1 MKSPHH
7 ALFAHLRDTVTIADP
22 RQRIMHAVIEAAC
35 EAVGEDLKE
44 VVGCLVGAVVTVCA
58 ASALADKMLAIC
70 VENIEQARVD
80 IRRRGDN

>member
-7 ALFAHLRDTVTIADP
+7 ALFTRLRDTVTIADP
-22 RQRIMHAVIEAAC
+22 RQRIMLVVIEAAC
-35 EAVGEDLKE
+35 KVVGEDLKE

-58 ASALADKMLAIC
+58 ASSLADRMLVIC
-70 VENIEQARVD
+70 IENLEQARVD